1 MPSPASSPPGTS
13 AQLWD
18 RLHPEGWWLGRSAG
32 GKEKPSGQ
40 VVVFVSHEVWVTTA
54 PQEHTHGGTAPLKA
68 SAQKNTQFGGPKKV
82 HIMFLQVLGGKQIP
96 KYNLSPRCLLGWDTV
111 SQMLQANGTW
121 RHTWCHRVGAGSSMP
136 MALLPAPVAFVPHAR
151 NQLRGR
157 HRGLWHILPHH
168 TGASPVLWASSRAL
182 IPAPALPS

>member
-32 GKEKPSGQ
+32 GKEKPSRH
-40 VVVFVSHEVWVTTA
+40 VVVFVSHELW
-54 PQEHTHGGTAPLKA
+54 GTAPLKA

-157 HRGLWHILPHH
+157 YRGLWHILPHH
-168 TGASPVLWASSRAL
+168 SGASPVLWASSRAL